1 MDTDLEDSLTNG
13 TVNTDSNDLE
23 TVTSESDEYNSE
35 DNVNLNSLSD
45 KEIFLDFT
53 SISSLCSSWKSQIN
67 SLNLTSERV
76 SSSALKYFSDNGIL
90 ENYIVCLST
99 AVNSLIMSVN
109 NIINSIETSSD
120 SQFATDSSYSKYS
133 GTKSSNYSTNSAG
146 SSYNG
151 ANTDVNNNELDLSI
165 NTDSLVENLTSKD
178 SILMSILISNIL
190 NDSDLNSLL
199 DDENKLS
206 ELKKVILDSV
216 NINDE
221 LKEAISEMDIEVF
234 KKFLKS
240 MADNGALNTVSD
252 DSISFLHNYLVKI
265 SSINNISY
273 DSLINDPSNESLLY
287 NNVNYFND
295 AVNYLDSI
303 SNDDVETIKENL
315 FDIYDGNSISD
326 VNQNRVDAVRNIID
340 VLSENNNVSYEN
352 LISGNIK
359 NSLLSVTSAKDFFG
373 LFSKFD
379 SENIQSILKLVL

>member
-45 KEIFLDFT
+45 KEIFLDFI

-190 NDSDLNSLL
+190 KDGDLNSLL

-221 LKEAISEMDIEVF
+221 LKEVISEMDIEVF

-240 MADNGALNTVSD
+240 MADKGSLNTVSD

-303 SNDDVETIKENL
+303 SNDNVETIKENL
-315 FDIYDGNSISD
+315 FDIYDGNAISD

-352 LISGNIK
+352 LISENIK

>member
-45 KEIFLDFT
+45 KEIFLDFI

-190 NDSDLNSLL
+190 KDGDLNSLL

-221 LKEAISEMDIEVF
+221 LKEVISEMDIEVF

-240 MADNGALNTVSD
+240 MADKGSLNTVSD

-303 SNDDVETIKENL
+303 SNDNVETIKENL
-315 FDIYDGNSISD
+315 FDIYDGNAISD

>member
-45 KEIFLDFT
+45 KEIFLDFI

-165 NTDSLVENLTSKD
+165 NTDSLVENLTPKD

-190 NDSDLNSLL
+190 KDGDLNSLL

-221 LKEAISEMDIEVF
+221 LKEVISKMDIEVF

-240 MADNGALNTVSD
+240 MADKGSLNTVSD

-303 SNDDVETIKENL
+303 SNDNVETIKENL
-315 FDIYDGNSISD
+315 FDIYDGNAISD

>member
-45 KEIFLDFT
+45 KEIFLDFI

-190 NDSDLNSLL
+190 KDGDLNSL

-221 LKEAISEMDIEVF
+221 LKEVISKMDIEVF

-240 MADNGALNTVSD
+240 MADKGSLNTVSD

-303 SNDDVETIKENL
+303 SNDNVETIKENL
-315 FDIYDGNSISD
+315 FDIYDGNAISD

>member
-53 SISSLCSSWKSQIN
+53 SISSLCLSWKSQIN

-190 NDSDLNSLL
+190 KDGDLNSLL

-221 LKEAISEMDIEVF
+221 LKEVISKMDIEVF

-315 FDIYDGNSISD
+315 FDIYDGNAISD

>member
-151 ANTDVNNNELDLSI
+151 ANTEVNNNELDLSI

-303 SNDDVETIKENL
+303 SNDNVETIKENL
-315 FDIYDGNSISD
+315 FDIYDGNAISD

>member
-45 KEIFLDFT
+45 KEIFLDFI

-315 FDIYDGNSISD
+315 FDIYDGNAISD

>member
-190 NDSDLNSLL
+190 KDGDLNSLL

-315 FDIYDGNSISD
+315 FDIYDGNAISD

>member
-190 NDSDLNSLL
+190 KDGDLNSLL

-221 LKEAISEMDIEVF
+221 LKEVISEMDIEVF

-240 MADNGALNTVSD
+240 MADKGSLNTVSD

-303 SNDDVETIKENL
+303 SNDNVETIKENL
-315 FDIYDGNSISD
+315 FDIYDGNAISD

>member
-315 FDIYDGNSISD
+315 FDIYDGNAISD

-379 SENIQSILKLVL
+379 SENIQNILKLVL

>member
-1 MDTDLEDSLTNG
+1 
-13 TVNTDSNDLE
+13 
-23 TVTSESDEYNSE
+23 
-35 DNVNLNSLSD
+35 
-45 KEIFLDFT
+45 
-53 SISSLCSSWKSQIN
+53 
-67 SLNLTSERV
+67 
-76 SSSALKYFSDNGIL
+76 
-90 ENYIVCLST
+90 
-99 AVNSLIMSVN
+99 
-109 NIINSIETSSD
+109 
-120 SQFATDSSYSKYS
+120 
-133 GTKSSNYSTNSAG
+133 
-146 SSYNG
+146 
-151 ANTDVNNNELDLSI
+151 
-165 NTDSLVENLTSKD
+165 
-178 SILMSILISNIL
+178 MSILISNIL

-315 FDIYDGNSISD
+315 FDIYDGNAISD

>member
-23 TVTSESDEYNSE
+23 TVISESDEYNSE
-35 DNVNLNSLSD
+35 DNANLNLLSD

-240 MADNGALNTVSD
+240 MADKGSLNTVSD

-315 FDIYDGNSISD
+315 FDIYDGNAISD

>member
-23 TVTSESDEYNSE
+23 TVASESDEYNSE

-45 KEIFLDFT
+45 KEIFLDFI

-315 FDIYDGNSISD
+315 FDIYDGNAISD

>member
-190 NDSDLNSLL
+190 KDGDLNSLL

-221 LKEAISEMDIEVF
+221 LKEVISKMDIEVF

-240 MADNGALNTVSD
+240 MADKGSLNTVSD

-315 FDIYDGNSISD
+315 FDIYDGNAISD

>member
-23 TVTSESDEYNSE
+23 TATSESDEYNSE

-45 KEIFLDFT
+45 KEIFLDFI

-190 NDSDLNSLL
+190 KDGDLNSLL

-221 LKEAISEMDIEVF
+221 LKEVISEMDIEVF

-240 MADNGALNTVSD
+240 MADKGSLNTVSD

-303 SNDDVETIKENL
+303 SNDNVETIKENL
-315 FDIYDGNSISD
+315 FDIYDGNAISD

>member
-45 KEIFLDFT
+45 KEIFLDFI

-151 ANTDVNNNELDLSI
+151 ANTDVNNNELDF
-165 NTDSLVENLTSKD
+165 LVENLTSKD

-190 NDSDLNSLL
+190 KDGDLNSLL

-221 LKEAISEMDIEVF
+221 LKEVISEMDIEVF

-240 MADNGALNTVSD
+240 MADKGSLNTVSD

-303 SNDDVETIKENL
+303 SNDNVETIKENL
-315 FDIYDGNSISD
+315 FDIYDGNAISD

>member
-190 NDSDLNSLL
+190 KDGDLNSLL

-221 LKEAISEMDIEVF
+221 LKEVISKMDIEVF

-240 MADNGALNTVSD
+240 MADKGSLNTVSD

-303 SNDDVETIKENL
+303 SNDNVETIKENL
-315 FDIYDGNSISD
+315 FDIYDGNAISD

>member
-1 MDTDLEDSLTNG
+1 
-13 TVNTDSNDLE
+13 
-23 TVTSESDEYNSE
+23 
-35 DNVNLNSLSD
+35 
-45 KEIFLDFT
+45 
-53 SISSLCSSWKSQIN
+53 
-67 SLNLTSERV
+67 
-76 SSSALKYFSDNGIL
+76 
-90 ENYIVCLST
+90 
-99 AVNSLIMSVN
+99 MSVN

-190 NDSDLNSLL
+190 KDGDLNSLL

-221 LKEAISEMDIEVF
+221 LKEVISEMDIEVF

-240 MADNGALNTVSD
+240 MADKGSLNTVSD

-303 SNDDVETIKENL
+303 SNDNVETIKENL
-315 FDIYDGNSISD
+315 FDIYDGNAISD

>member
-45 KEIFLDFT
+45 KEIFLDFI

-190 NDSDLNSLL
+190 KDGDLNSLL

-221 LKEAISEMDIEVF
+221 LKEVISKMDIEVF

-240 MADNGALNTVSD
+240 MADKGSLNTVSD

-303 SNDDVETIKENL
+303 SNDNVETIKENL
-315 FDIYDGNSISD
+315 FDIYDGNAISD

>member
-45 KEIFLDFT
+45 KEIFLDFI

-190 NDSDLNSLL
+190 KDGDLNSLL

-221 LKEAISEMDIEVF
+221 LKEVISEMDIEVF

-240 MADNGALNTVSD
+240 MADKGSLNTVSD

-303 SNDDVETIKENL
+303 SNDNVETIKENL
-315 FDIYDGNSISD
+315 FDIYDGNAISD
-326 VNQNRVDAVRNIID
+326 VNQNLVDAVRNIID

>member
-1 MDTDLEDSLTNG
+1 MDTDLEGSLTNG

-45 KEIFLDFT
+45 KEIFLDFI

-190 NDSDLNSLL
+190 KDGDLNSLL

-221 LKEAISEMDIEVF
+221 LKEVISEMDIEVF

-240 MADNGALNTVSD
+240 MADKGSLNTVSD

-303 SNDDVETIKENL
+303 SNDNVETIKENL
-315 FDIYDGNSISD
+315 FDIYDGNAISD

>member
-190 NDSDLNSLL
+190 
-199 DDENKLS
+199 
-206 ELKKVILDSV
+206 I
-216 NINDE
+216 
-221 LKEAISEMDIEVF
+221 F
-234 KKFLKS
+234 
-240 MADNGALNTVSD
+240 
-252 DSISFLHNYLVKI
+252 
-265 SSINNISY
+265 
-273 DSLINDPSNESLLY
+273 
-287 NNVNYFND
+287 
-295 AVNYLDSI
+295 
-303 SNDDVETIKENL
+303 
-315 FDIYDGNSISD
+315 
-326 VNQNRVDAVRNIID
+326 
-340 VLSENNNVSYEN
+340 
-352 LISGNIK
+352 
-359 NSLLSVTSAKDFFG
+359 
-373 LFSKFD
+373 
-379 SENIQSILKLVL
+379 

>member
-23 TVTSESDEYNSE
+23 TVISESDEYNSE
-35 DNVNLNSLSD
+35 DNANLNLLSD

-190 NDSDLNSLL
+190 KDGDLNSLL

-221 LKEAISEMDIEVF
+221 LKEVISEMDIEVF

-315 FDIYDGNSISD
+315 FDIYDGNAISD

>member
-190 NDSDLNSLL
+190 KDGDLNSLL

-303 SNDDVETIKENL
+303 SNDNVETIKENL
-315 FDIYDGNSISD
+315 FDIYDGNAISD

-373 LFSKFD
+373 LFSKLD

>member
-315 FDIYDGNSISD
+315 FDIYDGNAISD

>member
-45 KEIFLDFT
+45 KEIFLDFI

-165 NTDSLVENLTSKD
+165 NTDSLVENLTLKD

-190 NDSDLNSLL
+190 KDGDLNSLL

-221 LKEAISEMDIEVF
+221 LKEVISEMDIEVF

-240 MADNGALNTVSD
+240 MADKGSLNTVSD

-303 SNDDVETIKENL
+303 SNDNVETIKENL
-315 FDIYDGNSISD
+315 FDIYDGNAISD

>member
-45 KEIFLDFT
+45 KEIFLDFI

-190 NDSDLNSLL
+190 KDGDLNSLL

-221 LKEAISEMDIEVF
+221 LKEVISEMDIEVF

-240 MADNGALNTVSD
+240 MADKGSLNTVSD
-252 DSISFLHNYLVKI
+252 DSINFLHNYLVKI

-303 SNDDVETIKENL
+303 SNDNVETIKENL
-315 FDIYDGNSISD
+315 FDIYDGNAISD